1 MIIAS
6 SQLHKQL
13 KKLLMTLLYCHI
25 MLFTALLT
33 NQNE

>member
-13 KKLLMTLLYCHI
+13 KKLLMTLLFWHI
-25 MLFTALLT
+25 MLFLALLT
-33 NQNE
+33 KQNE